1 MKTKATQFMQV
12 TEETKLVTVT
22 RRDISPGYQMA
33 QSTHATADI
42 VYKLAFSK
50 DSQLLHD
57 WKRVSNSVINLSV
70 KDIEELETIYNKFKD
85 EVTIVKFFE
94 PDIDEYTS
102 IGFILHKDQ
111 RKKLSH
117 LPLSLR
123 NTIEYSKEEYLDIK
137 EKMTNLAK
145 SNK

>member
-1 MKTKATQFMQV
+1 M
-12 TEETKLVTVT
+12 
-22 RRDISPGYQMA
+22 SPGQQMA
-33 QSTHATADI
+33 QTTHSTADI
-42 VYKLAFSK
+42 VYKLAFSNPE
-50 DSQLLHD
+50 LLHE

-70 KDIEELETIYNKFKD
+70 KDIDELETIYNKFKD

-94 PDIDEYTS
+94 PDVDAYTS

-123 NTIEYSKEEYLDIK
+123 HAIEYPKEEFLAIQ
-137 EKMTNLAK
+137 EKN
-145 SNK
+145 SNFVNNG

>member
-1 MKTKATQFMQV
+1 M
-12 TEETKLVTVT
+12 
-22 RRDISPGYQMA
+22 SPGYQMA
-33 QSTHATADI
+33 MSTHATVDI
-42 VYKLAFSK
+42 IYQLAFNNPK
-50 DSQLLHD
+50 LLHE

-70 KDIEELETIYNKFKD
+70 KDIDELELIYNKFKD

-94 PDIDEYTS
+94 PDVDEYTS

-123 NTIEYSKEEYLDIK
+123 NAIEFYNDDCKLY
-137 EKMTNLAK
+137 EKNIIGYFRI
-145 SNK
+145 